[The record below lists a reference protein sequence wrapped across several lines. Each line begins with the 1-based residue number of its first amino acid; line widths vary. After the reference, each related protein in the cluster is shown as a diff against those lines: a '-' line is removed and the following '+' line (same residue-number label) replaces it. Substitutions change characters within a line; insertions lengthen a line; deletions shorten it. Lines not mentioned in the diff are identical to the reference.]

1 MTRRSPVGAEQRR
14 RWSPGSM
21 MARLDD
27 ETQTRLLR
35 LGECRYQDP
44 GEVLISQGDPAADTV
59 YLLQETRG
67 GLCAKVTAD
76 LDNGV
81 EALLGIMVSG
91 DLIGEMAVLREVP
104 RSATVT
110 LCSRTL
116 VHRIPSAAFL
126 TLARSVPSLSSA
138 LAKTLADRLD
148 WADRRRL
155 DMIGYDVPVRVAR
168 VLLDLAGRH
177 GRPVS
182 EGTDVGVPLAQHEL
196 GRLVG
201 AGEAAVSK
209 AMRELKEEG
218 LIRTSYRRVILIDP
232 ERLGAYGS

>member
-1 MTRRSPVGAEQRR
+1 MGAEQRR

-44 GEVLISQGDPAADTV
+44 AEVLISQGDPAAGTV

-116 VHRIPSAAFL
+116 VHRIPAAAFL
-126 TLARSVPSLSSA
+126 TLARSAPSLSSA

-168 VLLDLAGRH
+168 VLLDLADRH

-182 EGTDVGVPLAQHEL
+182 DGTDVGVPLAQHEL

-201 AGEAAVSK
+201 AGDAAVSK
-209 AMRELKEEG
+209 AVRELKEKG
-218 LIRTSYRRVILIDP
+218 LIRTSYRKVILIDT

>member
-1 MTRRSPVGAEQRR
+1 
-14 RWSPGSM
+14 
-21 MARLDD
+21 MALLDT
-27 ETQTRLLR
+27 ETQARLLR
-35 LGECRYQDP
+35 LAERRYQEP
-44 GEVLISQGDPAADTV
+44 GEVLISQGDPMSDTV
-59 YLLQETRG
+59 YLLHESRG

-91 DLIGEMAVLREVP
+91 DLIGEMAALRKVA

-126 TLARSVPSLSSA
+126 ALARSVPALSTAVAMS
-138 LAKTLADRLD
+138 LADRLD

-177 GRPVS
+177 GRSVP
-182 EGTDVGVPLAQHEL
+182 EGTDVGVPLAQREL

-209 AMRELKEEG
+209 AMRELKEAG
-218 LIRTSYRRVILIDP
+218 LVTTSYRRVILIDTGG
-232 ERLGAYGS
+232 LSAYGSPRP